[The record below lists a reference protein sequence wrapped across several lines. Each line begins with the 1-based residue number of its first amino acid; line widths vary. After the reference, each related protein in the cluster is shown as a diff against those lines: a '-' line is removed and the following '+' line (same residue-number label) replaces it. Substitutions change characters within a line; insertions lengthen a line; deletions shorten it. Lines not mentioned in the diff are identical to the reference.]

1 MTLYYRDTSGEV
13 NERVTKVGN
22 SKYSDTRYA
31 GSKNGVI
38 YIQDKTS
45 GRYVTFKAYVKAFSL
60 NIVPSIELEE
70 SIFMID
76 PFISRGQSLFRYNI
90 SLDVPANDADEALS
104 NMTKMQE
111 LFRYVG
117 TLGITGSPRRGDSQQ
132 FFPKATEY
140 NVYFSN
146 LINKGDGE
154 GGPPEVPFAG
164 ESPSEILAEH
174 GVTGIIKKV
183 EFKPSLDVGF
193 FKTFREGYDYWE
205 YDDTPIELDESLQL
219 EGTDTLESGGTME
232 SKRVPATRPH
242 VAKHYVLDLELLMI
256 NSHDS
261 LGATWPFMMSLF

>member
-22 SKYSDTRYA
+22 PKYSDTKYA

-45 GRYVTFKAYVKAFSL
+45 GRYVTFKAYVRAFSL

-76 PFISRGQSLFRYNI
+76 PFVSRGQSLFRYNI

-140 NVYFSN
+140 SVYFSN
-146 LINKGDGE
+146 LINKGDE
-154 GGPPEVPFAG
+154 AGGPPEVPFAG
-164 ESPSEILAEH
+164 ARPPEILAKH

-193 FKTFREGYDYWE
+193 FKTFREGYGYFE
-205 YDDTPIELDESLQL
+205 TADDAEFDVDPDDILP
-219 EGTDTLESGGTME
+219 GTVAGRESGVTAE
-232 SKRVPATRPH
+232 VRPTQPH